1 MAGDA
6 RTGHADAAGPGSRQT
21 RDAARA
27 GVHFLSSRHGSRRRR
42 RHRRRLYRFVLV
54 G

>member
-1 MAGDA
+1 M
-6 RTGHADAAGPGSRQT
+6 PMRQAQAVGRRAT
-21 RDAARA
+21 ARA